1 MDELNH
7 LFYGHA
13 DDAVAHSQVKMC
25 WIIFHYFLFRSNS
38 CLTVLHTCSRFCQ
51 ADLVIALVQGLGL
64 NEQELEM
71 RSILVRVQQVW
82 LMSWGNV
89 LGTMSIV
96 NVISF

>member
-13 DDAVAHSQVKMC
+13 DDAVAHSQVR
-25 WIIFHYFLFRSNS
+25 IIFHYFPIRSNS

-89 LGTMSIV
+89 LKTMNIV